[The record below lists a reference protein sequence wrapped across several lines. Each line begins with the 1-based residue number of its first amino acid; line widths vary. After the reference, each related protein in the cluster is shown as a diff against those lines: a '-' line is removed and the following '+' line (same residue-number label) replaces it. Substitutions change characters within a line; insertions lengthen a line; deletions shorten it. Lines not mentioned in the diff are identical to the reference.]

1 VVIPYAQSYT
11 STMTGRVPKL
21 VDCEGCQQK
30 YVYLLERS
38 ASGEGTSFLFLDND
52 GAKERAQERAREEL
66 TYKLERACDPVPCP
80 RCGWYQPHMVPKAK
94 ELHKAWMWTAGMAAL
109 LLAIPL
115 GLVAA
120 ISFGIAESRGE
131 RGAYI
136 VCYLS
141 LALLV
146 LGVLLG
152 PALLFARY
160 RAVKAFDP
168 NAELAEDRIA
178 RGRDR
183 AVTLEQFAA
192 VMAQQQEG
200 EGKPAEPPTA

>member
-1 VVIPYAQSYT
+1 VIPYAQSYT

-38 ASGEGTSFLFLDND
+38 ASGEGTSLLFLDNE
-52 GAKERAQERAREEL
+52 GAKERAQERAKAEL
-66 TYKLERACDPVPCP
+66 EYKLGRACDPVPCP
-80 RCGWYQPHMVPKAK
+80 RCGWYQQHMIPKAK
-94 ELHKAWMWTAGMAAL
+94 EQHKAWMWTAGLAAI
-109 LLAIPL
+109 LLAVPL

-120 ISFGIAESRGE
+120 IASVVAENQGSRG
-131 RGAYI
+131 AA
-136 VCYLS
+136 VVTYLS
-141 LALLV
+141 LALMAVALV
-146 LGVLLG
+146 LG
-152 PALLFARY
+152 PAWLFVRY
-160 RAVKAFDP
+160 RAVKQFDP

-192 VMAQQQEG
+192 MTAQQRGPAE
-200 EGKPAEPPTA
+200 KPAEPPAA